1 MTAVLRISRAAL
13 AANIDVLRARVSP
26 AELMLVVKDDAYGHG
41 LDNVIPTAL
50 EAGITWIGAF
60 DLPTALRVRALAGD
74 SVRVFAW
81 MVAGDASL
89 RTAIDAGIDLGVG
102 DPALLD
108 DVVRLAAAHGTTA
121 RVHLKIDTG
130 LHRNGIRPEEWT
142 DAVART
148 AAASAAGALSL
159 EGVWSHLAEASN
171 GEDDAARARFDEA
184 LAVVHDAGLTPP
196 RAHLAAS
203 AAAFQRP
210 EFRYDMVRIGAFNY
224 GIRPAGGPGEHE
236 LGIAPVASLDADVI
250 EVRGGIAVLGVGAL
264 DGLPSTLGGRTVA
277 RSPAG
282 LVAVRSVDD
291 LTTSVDAWPHAAVG
305 ETVRIYG
312 VGAPS
317 ATDLAEAIDTIGE
330 EIAVRLSPLI
340 ERRAEDDVRT
350 R

>member
-1 MTAVLRISRAAL
+1 MTAVLRVSRTAL
-13 AANIDVLRARVSP
+13 RGNLASLRARVAP

-41 LDNVIPTAL
+41 LANVIPTAL
-50 EAGITWIGAF
+50 AAGITWIGAF

-74 SVRVFAW
+74 EVRVFAW
-81 MVAGDASL
+81 MVAGDESL
-89 RTAIDAGIDLGVG
+89 RAALDAGIDLGVG

-108 DVVRLAAAHGTTA
+108 DVVRIAAARGVTA

-130 LHRNGIRPEEWT
+130 LHRNGIRPEQWP

-148 AAASAAGALSL
+148 AAAQTTGALSL
-159 EGVWSHLAEASN
+159 EGVWSHLAEASDD
-171 GEDDAARARFDEA
+171 EDDAARALFEQA
-184 LAVVHDAGLTPP
+184 LATVREAGLPRP

-203 AAAFQRP
+203 AAASLRP
-210 EFRYDMVRIGAFNY
+210 EFRYDMVRIGAFSY
-224 GIRPAGGPGEHE
+224 GIRPAGGPGEDD

-277 RSPAG
+277 LSPAG

-305 ETVRIYG
+305 EAVRIYG
-312 VGAPS
+312 VAAPS

-340 ERRAEDDVRT
+340 ERRAEDDLRT